1 MQRLLAVDG
10 TALAFRAF
18 FAIRGLT
25 DPRGRPSGALHGFGH
40 SLLRALQDHPAQ
52 AAAVAWDTSEP
63 TFRHQLA
70 PDYKANREEL
80 DQDLAQQFPWMRE
93 LVELLGL
100 PGLSRPGFEADDL
113 LASMAATGERAGWEV
128 RIFSS
133 DKDMAQVVSTKVL
146 QCPPPKNDMP
156 PEVLGPAEI
165 ESKFGVPPRLMAEW
179 QAMVG
184 DSTDNVKGVPGVG
197 PKKATLLLQKYGSL
211 EAVLARGPQEEK
223 GKLAESLAEHAGA
236 ARAALPLVTLRT
248 DLDVGSIEALAPREP
263 DWAGLETFCTEHGLG
278 SLHRRLQEWRA
289 QRGSGGAGAA
299 GAGVAPVSA
308 DGRSSAATAADA
320 AEAAGADAFRRRTPR
335 AGFRLVRTWAEL
347 EVLRARLTMSGG
359 FAFDTETTSVDPLRA
374 RLVGMSFSVAEGSA
388 DYVPMNLTPPL
399 RGPAGEDAVAFLKPV
414 LEQARLPKWG
424 QNAKYDLH
432 VMRQHGV
439 AVKGLSFD
447 TMVAHFLVA
456 PGAAHNLDALS
467 QRYLGL
473 EKIPTS
479 ELLGSGRDARTME
492 QVPVEEVCEYAC
504 EDAEAVLR
512 LVPYLRGEMEQCGAT
527 RLFEEVEMPLVEVL
541 RRMEAEGVRV
551 DRAQLDALKLRFQ
564 TRASE
569 LEAQVQ
575 ELAGEAFN
583 LNSPKQLA
591 TILFEKLMLHEK
603 AGLKKPP
610 RTNTGWRTDAATLE
624 LYAGQPIVDALLEYR
639 SLTKLIGTY
648 VDALQDWIHP
658 DTGRI
663 HTSFNQAVAA
673 TGRLSSSD
681 PNLQNI
687 PARTPEGR
695 EIRRAFVPRE
705 DGWLMVSADY
715 SQVELRLVA
724 HLSGDPALLGAFR
737 DGADVHARTAALVFK
752 VPPEQV
758 DAALRA
764 RAKAVNFGILY
775 GMGPARLAR
784 GTGISFA
791 EAKAFIDNY
800 FEALP
805 GVRRWLDKT
814 LADARATGEVRTL
827 LGRRRP
833 MPELLSADCRVR
845 SQAENAAVNTPV
857 QGSAADLMKV
867 AMLRVQKRLD
877 ASGLRARLL
886 LQVHDELVFECP
898 AAEVPALTDLARA
911 EMEGAMELSV
921 PLKVDVGSGP
931 DWESAH

>member
-40 SLLRALQDHPAQ
+40 SLLRALQDHPSQ

-63 TFRHQLA
+63 TFRHLLA

-100 PGLSRPGFEADDL
+100 PGLTRPGFEADDI
-113 LASMAATGERAGWEV
+113 LASMADTGERAGWEV
-128 RIFSS
+128 RVFSS
-133 DKDMAQVVSTKVL
+133 DKDMAQLVSAHVL
-146 QCPPPKNDMP
+146 QCPPPKGDLP
-156 PEVLGPAEI
+156 AEVLGPAEI
-165 ESKFGVPPRLMAEW
+165 EAKFGVPPRLMAEW

-184 DSTDNVKGVPGVG
+184 DSSDNVKGVPGVG
-197 PKKATLLLQKYGSL
+197 PKKASLLLQKYGSL
-211 EAVLARGPQEEK
+211 EGVLARGPLEEK
-223 GKLAESLAEHAGA
+223 GKLAEALGQSAAA
-236 ARAALPLVTLRT
+236 ARAALPLVTLRR
-248 DLDVGSIEALAPREP
+248 DLDLGNIAAFAPREP
-263 DWAGLETFCTEHGLG
+263 DWSGLEAFCSEHGLT
-278 SLHRRLQEWRA
+278 SLNRKLQEWRG
-289 QRGSGGAGAA
+289 QRSGA
-299 GAGVAPVSA
+299 VEPAPISVPSA
-308 DGRSSAATAADA
+308 TPPS
-320 AEAAGADAFRRRTPR
+320 GADAFCRRASRP
-335 AGFRLVRTWAEL
+335 GFRLIRSFSDL
-347 EVLRARLTMSGG
+347 ESLRARLAASAG
-359 FAFDTETTSVDPLRA
+359 FAFDTETTSINPLRA
-374 RLVGMSFSVAEGSA
+374 RLVGMSFSDQEGAA
-388 DYVPMNLTPPL
+388 DYVAMNLNPPL
-399 RGPAGEDAVAFLKPV
+399 LGPAGEDAVAFLRPV
-414 LEQARLPKWG
+414 LENPKIPKWG

-432 VMRQHGV
+432 VMRRHGV
-439 AVKGLSFD
+439 AVQGLTFD

-456 PGAAHNLDALS
+456 PGAAHNLDAMA

-479 ELLGSGRDARTME
+479 ELLGSGRDARTMD

-504 EDAEAVLR
+504 EDAESVVR
-512 LVPYLRGEMEQCGAT
+512 LVPHLRAELEQCGAVQ
-527 RLFEEVEMPLVEVL
+527 LFEEIEMPLVEVL

-551 DRAQLDALKLRFQ
+551 DRGHLAALKQRFQ
-564 TRASE
+564 ERASA
-569 LEAQVQ
+569 LESQVQ
-575 ELAGEAFN
+575 ALAGEPFN

-591 TILFEKLMLHEK
+591 AILFEKLLLHEK
-603 AGLKKPP
+603 AGIKKPP
-610 RTNTGWRTDAATLE
+610 RTATGWRTDAATLE
-624 LYAGQPIVDALLEYR
+624 IYAGQPIVDALLEYR

-648 VDALQDWIHP
+648 VDALPEWIHP
-658 DTGRI
+658 ETGRI

-687 PARTPEGR
+687 PARSPEGR

-705 DGWLMVSADY
+705 AGWLMLSADY

-724 HLSGDPALLGAFR
+724 HLSGDPALVSAFR

-752 VPPEQV
+752 VPPDQV

-791 EAKAFIDNY
+791 EAKTFIDNY
-800 FEALP
+800 FDALP
-805 GVRRWLDKT
+805 GVRRWLDQT
-814 LADARATGEVRTL
+814 LAEARRTGEVRTL

-833 MPELLSADCRVR
+833 MPELQSADGRVR

-857 QGSAADLMKV
+857 QGSAADLMKL
-867 AMLRVQKRLD
+867 AMLRVQRRLD
-877 ASGLRARLL
+877 ASGLQARLL

-898 AAEVPALTDLARA
+898 AAEVAALTTLARA

-921 PLKVDVGSGP
+921 PLQVDVGVGP

>member
-1 MQRLLAVDG
+1 MRRLLAVDG

-52 AAAVAWDTSEP
+52 AAAVAWDTAEP
-63 TFRHQLA
+63 TFRHQLSA
-70 PDYKANREEL
+70 DYKANREEL

-100 PGLSRPGFEADDL
+100 PGISQPGFEADDL
-113 LASMAATGERAGWEV
+113 LASMAVSGERAGWEV

-133 DKDMAQVVSTKVL
+133 DKDMAQVVSPRIL
-146 QCPPPKNDMP
+146 QCPPPKGDQP
-156 PEVLGPAEI
+156 AEVLGPAEI
-165 ESKFGVPPRLMAEW
+165 EAKFGVAPRLMAEW

-184 DSTDNVKGVPGVG
+184 DSSDNVKGVPGVG
-197 PKKATLLLQKYGSL
+197 PKKATALLQKYGSL
-211 EAVLARGPQEEK
+211 EAVLTRGPLEEK
-223 GKLAESLAEHAGA
+223 GKLAESLAEHAA
-236 ARAALPLVTLRT
+236 TARAALPLVTLRT
-248 DLDVGSIEALAPREP
+248 DLALGAIEGLAPREP
-263 DWAGLETFCTEHGLG
+263 DWAGLETFCNEHGLG
-278 SLHRRLQEWRA
+278 SLLRRLQEWRA
-289 QRGSGGAGAA
+289 QRGAGAATADSAPAAAGASAAAA
-299 GAGVAPVSA
+299 GAG
-308 DGRSSAATAADA
+308 
-320 AEAAGADAFRRRTPR
+320 AAGADAFRRRAPR
-335 AGFRLVRTWAEL
+335 PGFRLIRTWGEL
-347 EVLRARLTMSGG
+347 EVLRARLTASGG

-374 RLVGMSFSVAEGSA
+374 RLVGMSFSHAEGSA
-388 DYVPMNLTPPL
+388 AYVAMNLDPPL

-414 LEQARLPKWG
+414 LEQARVPKWG

-432 VMRQHGV
+432 VMRRHGV
-439 AVKGLSFD
+439 AVKGLVFD

-467 QRYLGL
+467 HRYLGL

-479 ELLGSGRDARTME
+479 ELLGSGRDARTMD

-504 EDAEAVLR
+504 EDAESVLR
-512 LVPYLRGEMEQCGAT
+512 LVPHLRAEMEQCGAT
-527 RLFEEVEMPLVEVL
+527 KLFEEVEMPLVELL

-551 DRAQLDALKLRFQ
+551 DRAQLAALKVRFQ
-564 TRASE
+564 QRAGE

-575 ELAGEAFN
+575 ALAGEPFN
-583 LNSPKQLA
+583 LNSPKQLG
-591 TILFEKLMLHEK
+591 TVLFEKLKLHEK
-603 AGLKKPP
+603 AGVKKPP
-610 RTNTGWRTDAATLE
+610 RTTTGWRTDAGTLE
-624 LYAGQPIVDALLEYR
+624 FYEGQPIVDKLLEYR

-648 VDALQDWIHP
+648 VDALQEWIHP
-658 DTGRI
+658 ETGRI
-663 HTSFNQAVAA
+663 HTSYNQAVAA

-705 DGWLMVSADY
+705 PGWVMLSADY

-724 HLSGDPALLGAFR
+724 HLSGDPALVGAFR
-737 DGADVHARTAALVFK
+737 DGADVHARTAALVFG

-758 DAALRA
+758 DAGLRA

-775 GMGPARLAR
+775 GMGAARLAR

-791 EAKAFIDNY
+791 EAKTFIDNY
-800 FEALP
+800 FAALP
-805 GVRRWLDKT
+805 GVRKWLDET
-814 LADARATGEVRTL
+814 LAEARRTGEVRTL

-833 MPELLSADCRVR
+833 MPELLSADGRVR
-845 SQAENAAVNTPV
+845 AQSENAAVNTPV

-877 ASGLRARLL
+877 ASGLQARML

-898 AAEVPALTDLARA
+898 AAEVPALTALARA